1 MSGIGQSATK
11 SNKQYLVYKL
21 TNTINGKAYIGITSR
36 DESFRWSEHKVR
48 AKQGLRGSR
57 LYDAIRKYGPD
68 AFSREVIATA
78 STEDES
84 RELERRY
91 IQEFD
96 TYENGYNSNLG
107 GYGFLHFPEHIRI
120 KIGQAQKGKIIPP
133 ETRKKMSL
141 AKLGDSKCAKQFGE
155 HTQKG
160 DLNPRSRSFR
170 FRFPDGSEQVIKGLR
185 AFCRNNGLHQAHITT
200 RGHSK
205 GYVLLERLND

>member
-11 SNKQYLVYKL
+11 SNKTFLVYKL
-21 TNTINGKAYIGITSR
+21 TNTINGKSYIGISSR
-36 DESFRWSEHKVR
+36 HESFRWSEHKVR
-48 AKQGLRGSR
+48 ARQGVRNSR

-68 AFSREVIATA
+68 AFSREVIARA
-78 STEDES
+78 STEDEL

-91 IQEFD
+91 IREFD
-96 TYENGYNSNLG
+96 TYEAGYNSNLG
-107 GYGFLHFPEHIRI
+107 GYGHLHFPEHIKI
-120 KIGQAQKGKIIPP
+120 KIGLAQKGKVNSP

-141 AKLGDSKCAKQFGE
+141 AKLGDSRCAKQFGE

-185 AFCRNNGLHQAHITT
+185 AFCRENSLHLAHVNA

-205 GYVLLERLND
+205 GFVLLERLND

>member
-11 SNKQYLVYKL
+11 SNKFLVYKL
-21 TNTINGKAYIGITSR
+21 TNTTNGKVYIGITSR
-36 DESFRWSEHKVR
+36 DEPARWSEHKVR
-48 AKQGLRGSR
+48 AKQGLRNSR

-68 AFSREVIATA
+68 AFKREVIASA
-78 STEDES
+78 STEDEL

-96 TYENGYNSNLG
+96 TYNKGYNSNLG
-107 GYGFLHFPEHIRI
+107 GHGFLHVPEHIRI
-120 KIGQAQKGKIIPP
+120 KIGLAQKGKVVSP
-133 ETRKKMSL
+133 EGRKRMSL
-141 AKLGDSKCAKQFGE
+141 AKLGDSKCAKHFGE

-160 DLNPRSRSFR
+160 NLNPRARSFR
-170 FRFPDGSEQVIKGLR
+170 FRFPDGSEHVITGMR
-185 AFCRNNGLHQAHITT
+185 AFCRDRGLHIPHIST

>member
-11 SNKQYLVYKL
+11 SNKFLVYKL
-21 TNTINGKAYIGITSR
+21 TNKINGKAYIGITSR
-36 DESFRWSEHKVR
+36 DESARWSEHKVR
-48 AKQGLRGSR
+48 AKQGVRNSR

-68 AFSREVIATA
+68 TFSREVIASA
-78 STEDES
+78 STEDEL
-84 RELERRY
+84 RKLERRY

-120 KIGQAQKGKIIPP
+120 KIGLAQKGKFVPP
-133 ETRKKMSL
+133 KTREKMSL
-141 AKLGDSKCAKQFGE
+141 AKLGNKECAKNFAE
-155 HTQKG
+155 HTSKG
-160 DLNPRSRSFR
+160 GLNPRSRSFR
-170 FRFPDGSEQVIKGLR
+170 FRFPDGNEHVVKGLR
-185 AFCRNNGLHQAHITT
+185 AFARTHGLHVPHIST